1 MAIGNPISSTNNYR
15 VVNFRATAGQ
25 TIFTIPDGYV
35 MGKLSAYRN
44 GVRLTTNVDYAAS
57 DAVTVVFTDACRLN
71 DEVSFEILDSPS
83 IPGTSTGSGAEV
95 GIQSAGI
102 NIGSTKTL
110 DFTGVG
116 NTFEVKPN
124 KIEISISG
132 GARGGG
138 DNKVFQENQRSV
150 TYNYSLTPGYS
161 AVSVGPVSVGSGVT
175 VTIPGTERWVI
186 L

>member
-25 TIFTIPDGYV
+25 TLFTIPDGYV
-35 MGKLSAYRN
+35 MGKLSTYRN
-44 GVRLTTNVDYAAS
+44 GVRLTENVDYAAA
-57 DAVTVVFTDACRLN
+57 DAVTVVLN
-71 DEVSFEILDSPS
+71 DSCGLDDEISFEILESPLV
-83 IPGTSTGSGAEV
+83 PGTNTSGVEV
-95 GIQSAGI
+95 GIQSSGI
-102 NIGSTKTL
+102 NIGSTKTI

-116 NTFEVKPN
+116 NTFTVKPN
-124 KIEISISG
+124 RIEISISG

-138 DNKVFQENQRSV
+138 DNKVFQENQRNV
-150 TYNYSLTPGYS
+150 TYNYSLTSGYS
-161 AVSVGPVSVGSGVT
+161 AISVGPVSVGSGVT